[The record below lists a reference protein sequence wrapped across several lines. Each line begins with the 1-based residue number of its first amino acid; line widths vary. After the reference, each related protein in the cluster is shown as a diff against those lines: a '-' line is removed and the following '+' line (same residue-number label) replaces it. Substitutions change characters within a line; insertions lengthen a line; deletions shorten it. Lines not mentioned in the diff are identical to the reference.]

1 MSFYSFPFDL
11 TPEGEPQQVQEG
23 RFRKLL
29 RAAVPSG
36 VVLQPGGG
44 PDLRVL
50 RTSDGD
56 AAVSPGF
63 AVVEGYGV
71 EVDDLV
77 PLEVSLNTASGARI
91 DRAVLRLDRSGRT
104 VSPHVIEGTPATGS
118 GTPQTP
124 SLTRTDTVWDL
135 PLARWTR
142 GPLGGAIGTI
152 TDERQFSA
160 SAGAVAAASDNR
172 HSALQVGGLSWET
185 DSRRLTVFDGSTH
198 QTLVDANYPSAWRP
212 IPLRSGYERGS
223 GGFPPSWRWLKPG
236 LVQLSG
242 TISRVNGSPLPHTEY
257 YARMPEEARP
267 AGYTRAAVACESRG
281 AVAIMRLDISST
293 HPTTTHPGRI
303 IGYLGHEARW
313 VALDNFIYPTR

>member
-11 TPEGEPQQVQEG
+11 TPEGEPQEVQES

-77 PLEVSLNTASGARI
+77 SLEVSLNTANGARI
-91 DRAVLRLDRSGRT
+91 DRAVLRLDRSSRT
-104 VSPHVIEGTPATGS
+104 ISPYVIEGTPATGS
-118 GTPQTP
+118 GTPQAP
-124 SLTRTDTVWDL
+124 ALTRTDAVWDL

-160 SAGAVAAASDNR
+160 SAGAVAAASGNR
-172 HSALQVGGLSWET
+172 HSALRVGGLSWET
-185 DSRRLTVFDGSTH
+185 DSRRLTVFDGSSH

-212 IPLRSGYERGS
+212 VSLRAGYERSTS
-223 GGFPPSWRWLKPG
+223 GYLPSWRWLRSG
-236 LVQLSG
+236 SVELRG
-242 TISRVNGSPLPHTEY
+242 TIRRTNGAALPHTSY
-257 YARMPEEARP
+257 YARVPVEARP
-267 AGYTRAAVACESRG
+267 SGFVRAVTACESRSG
-281 AVAIMRLDISST
+281 TAFMRLDLASVNAT
-293 HPTTTHPGRI
+293 AALPGQI
-303 IGYLGHEARW
+303 LGYHSHSPRW
-313 VALDNFIYPTR
+313 MALDGFVYDVR